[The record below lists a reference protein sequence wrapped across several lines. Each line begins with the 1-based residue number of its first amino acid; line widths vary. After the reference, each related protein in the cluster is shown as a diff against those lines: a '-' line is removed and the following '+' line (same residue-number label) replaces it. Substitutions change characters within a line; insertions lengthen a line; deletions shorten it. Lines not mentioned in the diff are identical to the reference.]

1 MILKCAA
8 CGGDMEISGGIPENV
23 TIECPHCGE
32 HVRINKPHRLEVPT
46 NPNMPRFV
54 PDDGLPDQTPVRRRP
69 DLHIRRPA
77 PVTPAPAT
85 PAMPP
90 PRQNPRTAKKKNG
103 GSGDWVIYAL
113 LAVVVA
119 GLGIYWMRKSNTAPN
134 EDLDVSAQSE
144 SSVRTDADAE
154 QEKLRAERRAREEAE
169 REKRR
174 AEKAKRDAERER
186 ERQEMAEKAN
196 RERELREIV
205 SKAEMRFSGA
215 TSVFASD
222 FPAGKRPFDFAE
234 DGIIIVADENYIGG
248 RSLYRLTVEGKRLK
262 DIQKVSQRDGS
273 EDVSPDDFMRMVTNK
288 IVLAKLES
296 GPVWICGN
304 TKSSERID
312 VPDSSGVY
320 SPLSDFMGGSLPVLN
335 ALHVAPP
342 AIKYRVTLKA
352 RNGSGEIKIGVVEKE
367 MDLQTIRSK
376 VREQLTDRKLKSS
389 GSGIKPPAMKKIKR
403 TVVFYDGEKIV
414 KGMTGVTKVPRS
426 FTFFGTARNHDNK
439 AHVEDIIAQAR
450 RKWESLR
457 EEAERQDRRE
467 LEIEAENQRRMD
479 EYRRKVDTALR
490 NSKATE
496 GEVDAELRL
505 YRLLIERSRTKLP
518 KE

>member
-8 CGGDMEISGGIPENV
+8 CGGDMEIAGNIPENV
-23 TIECPHCGE
+23 TIKCPHCGE
-32 HVRINKPHRLEVPT
+32 HVRIDRPHRLEVPT

-54 PDDGLPDQTPVRRRP
+54 PDDGLPDQTSVRRRP
-69 DLHIRRPA
+69 DLHVRRPA
-77 PVTPAPAT
+77 PVTPATAT

-90 PRQNPRTAKKKNG
+90 PQQNPRTAKKKNG

-113 LAVVVA
+113 LTVVVA
-119 GLGIYWMRKSNTAPN
+119 GLGIYWMRKSNTALN
-134 EDLDVSAQSE
+134 EDLDVSAQGG
-144 SSVRTDADAE
+144 SSVRLDIDAE

-186 ERQEMAEKAN
+186 ERQEMAEKAK
-196 RERELREIV
+196 REREVREIV
-205 SKAEMRFSGA
+205 SKAEMSFSGM

-234 DGIIIVADENYIGG
+234 DGVIVVADENYIGG

-262 DIQKVSQRDGS
+262 AVQKVSQRDGS
-273 EDVSPDDFMRMVTNK
+273 ADINPDDFMRMVTNK
-288 IVLAKLES
+288 IVLAKLGA

-304 TKSSERID
+304 AKSTEQIEALDASD
-312 VPDSSGVY
+312 AY
-320 SPLSDFMGGSLPVLN
+320 SPLSLFMGGSLPVLN
-335 ALHVAPP
+335 ALHVVPP
-342 AIKYRVTLKA
+342 VIKYRVTLRAK
-352 RNGSGEIKIGVVEKE
+352 NGNGEIKIGVFEKE
-367 MDLQTIRSK
+367 INLQTIRSK

-389 GSGIKPPAMKKIKR
+389 GLGIKPPSMKKIKR

-439 AHVEDIIAQAR
+439 AHVADIVANAR

-467 LEIEAENQRRMD
+467 LEIEVENQRRMD
-479 EYRRKVDTALR
+479 EYRRKVEVALR
-490 NSKATE
+490 NSKPSE
-496 GEVDAELRL
+496 DEVDNELRL
-505 YRLLIERSRTKLP
+505 YRLSIERSRTKLL
-518 KE
+518 KK

>member
-8 CGGDMEISGGIPENV
+8 CGGDMEIAGSIPENV
-23 TIECPHCGE
+23 AIKCPHCGE
-32 HVRINKPHRLEVPT
+32 FVRINKPHRLEVPT

-54 PDDGLPDQTPVRRRP
+54 PDDGLPDQTSVRRRP
-69 DLHIRRPA
+69 DLHVRRPV
-77 PVTPAPAT
+77 PVTPATAT

-90 PRQNPRTAKKKNG
+90 PRQNPRPAKKKNG

-134 EDLDVSAQSE
+134 ENLDVSAQSG
-144 SSVRTDADAE
+144 SSVRTDTDAE
-154 QEKLRAERRAREEAE
+154 QEKLCAERRAREEAE

-186 ERQEMAEKAN
+186 ERQEMAEKAK

-205 SKAEMRFSGA
+205 SKVELSFSGA
-215 TSVFASD
+215 ASVFASD
-222 FPAGKRPFDFAE
+222 FPAGKQPFDFSE
-234 DGIIIVADENYIGG
+234 DGIIVVADENYIGG
-248 RSLYRLTVEGKRLK
+248 RSLYRLTVESKRLK
-262 DIQKVSQRDGS
+262 TVQKVSQRDGS
-273 EDVSPDDFMRMVTNK
+273 ADVNPDDFMRMVTNK
-288 IVLAKLES
+288 VVLTKLES

-304 TKSSERID
+304 TKSSERIE

-335 ALHVAPP
+335 ALHVTPP
-342 AIKYRVTLKA
+342 AIKYRVTLKTK
-352 RNGSGEIKIGVVEKE
+352 NGNGEIKIGVVEKE
-367 MDLQTIRSK
+367 IDLQTIRSK

-389 GSGIKPPAMKKIKR
+389 GSGIKPPAMKKFKR
-403 TVVFYDGEKIV
+403 TVVFYEGDRIFKT
-414 KGMTGVTKVPRS
+414 MTGVTKVPRS
-426 FTFFGTARNHDNK
+426 FRFFGTSRNHDNK
-439 AHVEDIIAQAR
+439 SHVNDIIENAR

-467 LEIEAENQRRMD
+467 LEVEAENQRRMD
-479 EYRRKVDTALR
+479 EYRRKVDAALR
-490 NSKATE
+490 NSKPTE
-496 GEVDAELRL
+496 NEVDEELRL
-505 YRLLIERSRTKLP
+505 YHLLIERSRTKLP
-518 KE
+518 KR

>member
-8 CGGDMEISGGIPENV
+8 CGGDMEIAGNIPENV
-23 TIECPHCGE
+23 AIECPHCGE

-54 PDDGLPDQTPVRRRP
+54 PDDGLPGQTPVRRRP
-69 DLHIRRPA
+69 DLHVRRPA

-85 PAMPP
+85 PPMPP
-90 PRQNPRTAKKKNG
+90 LRQNPRPTKKKNG
-103 GSGDWVIYAL
+103 GSGDWVIYVL
-113 LAVVVA
+113 LVVVVA
-119 GLGIYWMRKSNTAPN
+119 GLGVYWMRKSNTAPN
-134 EDLDVSAQSE
+134 EDLVVSAQSE

-154 QEKLRAERRAREEAE
+154 QEKLRVERRAREEAE

-196 RERELREIV
+196 QERERREIV
-205 SKAEMRFSGA
+205 SKAEMSFSGK

-222 FPAGKRPFDFAE
+222 FSAGKRPFDFTE
-234 DGIIIVADENYIGG
+234 DGIVIVVDENYIGG
-248 RSLYRLTVEGKRLK
+248 RSLYRLIGEGKRLK
-262 DIQKVSQRDGS
+262 AIQKISQRDGS
-273 EDVSPDDFMRMVTNK
+273 EDVNPDDFMRMTTNK

-296 GPVWICGN
+296 GPVWICGK
-304 TKSSERID
+304 TKMNELIE
-312 VPDSSGVY
+312 VPESADTYV
-320 SPLSDFMGGSLPVLN
+320 PLSDFLGGALPVLN
-335 ALHVAPP
+335 ALKVVPP
-342 AIKYRVTLKA
+342 AIKYRVTLKKK
-352 RNGSGEIKIGVVEKE
+352 NGKGEIKLGVVENE
-367 MDLQTIRSK
+367 VDVQTIRSK
-376 VREQLTDRKLKSS
+376 VREQLTDRRLKSS

-467 LEIEAENQRRMD
+467 PEIEAENQRRMD

-496 GEVDAELRL
+496 GEVDTELRL

>member
-1 MILKCAA
+1 MILKCAV
-8 CGGDMEISGGIPENV
+8 CGGNMEIAGNIPEDV
-23 TIECPHCGE
+23 AVECPHCGE
-32 HVRINKPHRLEVPT
+32 HVKINKPHRLEVPT
-46 NPNMPRFV
+46 NPGVSRVASNA
-54 PDDGLPDQTPVRRRP
+54 GLPDQSPVRRRP

-77 PVTPAPAT
+77 PTTHVPST

-90 PRQNPRTAKKKNG
+90 PRQNSHPAKKKNG

-119 GLGIYWMRKSNTAPN
+119 GLGIYWMRKSNTAQN
-134 EDLDVSAQSE
+134 EDLDVSAQSG
-144 SSVRTDADAE
+144 SSVRTDTDAE
-154 QEKLRAERRAREEAE
+154 QEKLRAERRSREESE

-186 ERQEMAEKAN
+186 ERQEMAEKAK

-205 SKAEMRFSGA
+205 SKAEMSFNG
-215 TSVFASD
+215 TPSVFASD

-234 DGIIIVADENYIGG
+234 DGIIIVADENYVGG
-248 RSLYRLTVEGKRLK
+248 HSLYRLTVDGKRLK
-262 DIQKVSQRDGS
+262 TVQKISQRNGS
-273 EDVSPDDFMRMVTNK
+273 EDVESDDFMRMVTNK
-288 IVLAKLES
+288 VVLAKLES
-296 GPVWICGN
+296 GPVWICGK

-312 VPDSSGVY
+312 VPDSSGAY
-320 SPLSDFMGGSLPVLN
+320 DPLPDFMSGSLPVLN
-335 ALHVAPP
+335 ALHVVPP
-342 AIKYRVTLKA
+342 AIKYRVTLNAK
-352 RNGSGEIKIGVVEKE
+352 NGSGEIKIGVVEKKI
-367 MDLQTIRSK
+367 DLQTIRSK
-376 VREQLTDRKLKSS
+376 VREQLTDRKLKNS
-389 GSGIKPPAMKKIKR
+389 GSGIKPPTMKRIKR

-414 KGMTGVTKVPRS
+414 KDMTGVTKVPRS

-439 AHVEDIIAQAR
+439 AHVQDIIVQAR

-479 EYRRKVDTALR
+479 EYRRKVDAALR
-490 NSKATE
+490 NSKPTE

-505 YRLLIERSRTKLP
+505 YRLFIERSRTKLS